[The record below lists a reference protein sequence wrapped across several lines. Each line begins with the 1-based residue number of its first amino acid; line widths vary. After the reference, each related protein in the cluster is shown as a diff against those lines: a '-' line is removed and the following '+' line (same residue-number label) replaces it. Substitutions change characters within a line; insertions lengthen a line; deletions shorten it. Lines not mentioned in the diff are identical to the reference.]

1 MVLFLRNKR
10 FNVML
15 FWADYY
21 LRWWRLPIEERAC
34 RKTDL
39 GYGDYYLRN
48 SGLPPSSN
56 RPRIRPGTVKILNA
70 PWELSQLAL
79 ALDYDMKIDHCF
91 MLVWLGRCTVPQNRV
106 STRCYLAGRYKLGR
120 SCSNSNL
127 LRGQSKLLKSD
138 LWIYIVSFHDRKQNY
153 LSEQLPL

>member
-39 GYGDYYLRN
+39 GGGDYYLRN
-48 SGLPPSSN
+48 SGLPPSLKRLYAN
-56 RPRIRPGTVKILNA
+56 V
-70 PWELSQLAL
+70 
-79 ALDYDMKIDHCF
+79 
-91 MLVWLGRCTVPQNRV
+91 
-106 STRCYLAGRYKLGR
+106 
-120 SCSNSNL
+120 NL
-127 LRGQSKLLKSD
+127 INQSFKERH
-138 LWIYIVSFHDRKQNY
+138 I
-153 LSEQLPL
+153 